1 VLYYVVFSRADS
13 VAHSPGRVV
22 VCLVVLGV
30 SSPGLQAGGSQ
41 MFHVHD
47 FGGSKTT
54 QAHAELILKFSALSF
69 CSLDRGKKK
78 GKRERERDKPFS
90 RWTSLAAGSC
100 STLAS
105 RAVICYNELIK
116 RSVFTEDVSPMC
128 IGSILFSEKPDY
140 QILATMNLKFSFSLM
155 RALFWFISYLTLWS
169 QVSTFLLLCN
179 HHTIHLFIIPNLN
192 SRHIK

>member
-54 QAHAELILKFSALSF
+54 QAHAELVLKFSALSF
-69 CSLDRGKKK
+69 RSLDRGKKK
-78 GKRERERDKPFS
+78 GKKREREKPFS
-90 RWTSLAAGSC
+90 RWTFLAAGSC

-105 RAVICYNELIK
+105 RAALCYKELIK
-116 RSVFTEDVSPMC
+116 RSVVTEYVSPM
-128 IGSILFSEKPDY
+128 
-140 QILATMNLKFSFSLM
+140 
-155 RALFWFISYLTLWS
+155 
-169 QVSTFLLLCN
+169 
-179 HHTIHLFIIPNLN
+179 
-192 SRHIK
+192 